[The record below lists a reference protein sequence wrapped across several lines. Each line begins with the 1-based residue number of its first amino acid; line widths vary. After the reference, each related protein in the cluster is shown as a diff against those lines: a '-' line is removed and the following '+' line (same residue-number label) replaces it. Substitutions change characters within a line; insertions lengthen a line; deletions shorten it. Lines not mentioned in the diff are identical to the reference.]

1 MPKYK
6 TKDGVIDTTDYT
18 ETQMVSFNFN
28 YPDATIVEED
38 FQDGAAGPDAPVTPV
53 MPNRAS
59 IIAGTQPKDTELP
72 SEDTSSDLS
81 VGDEGYLEQER
92 KKGRAVSDIERE
104 IRNPKKYKEYTWLY
118 NSSQQKKEEK
128 AQRIREKN
136 LARLN
141 KTPEETQ
148 SYKDRATLMQ
158 ASVEA
163 VTAETEKNEIL
174 SETFRIKDLDRRNAT
189 TKFGSGKYVEYLPKY
204 KTDEDYEKY
213 LKESL
218 GNKYDR
224 YKELSDAASKDNLY
238 LTKSNISD
246 YATLDDVDANVANAV
261 VYKNQTEA
269 NQVYLRDVDEED
281 QTYVELYTGTKDTQ
295 KKKQAAYKAE
305 VDRALGDQ
313 EKYKAATGDPLL
325 EKTTYNGVT
334 YDPVVNAEL
343 AMDKVEEQTQIQ
355 LGKDLEAFQNNSV
368 DIQGDIKKLE
378 DIQKQMKEYSTTDFE
393 NPDQVKYREGLIEK
407 ESSLLNKINAQIIV
421 LNAESTSL
429 TNRVKKGRIAQATDA
444 ALVKSY
450 KTMDKLANVW
460 DSAFVGSTKMVIGGI
475 ARAFGDEETYNAAV
489 DYNQQLQE
497 YSEKYLPAALTM
509 DDSSSAWQ
517 YAGDMLVNNSP
528 SIAVAL
534 ATVGTGGIAAAGGGA
549 VARAAATRTASR
561 YASGLFFTMEA
572 GGQLSNLE
580 IAERGADEALASL
593 REELKIA
600 EQSGAGS
607 IVINNIKDQIQVQE
621 ENKSKSF
628 TQKAFNSI
636 IYGGIAAGAERLG
649 TLGFISNFQKYS
661 KSVGGN
667 KFRKLFGDA
676 VGSRVAKNVGLLN
689 ATGIGAGIENIEEG
703 FTLIGQNIADNAI
716 FQPDKPKSIIE
727 GLDGEF
733 VRNTLTSSFAISG
746 PSVSQNIYSQVANVV
761 KTRKQSREEGAIRDE
776 LISIQAELDGLDKR
790 TKKARSLATKR
801 DELINKSA
809 MENTGIML
817 NLKNLTGSEIET
829 VFENDA
835 EMRRLK
841 LEAQDLDVT
850 DNSPRTRAEFNR
862 LKNKAQELFNA
873 NQTLLSRGEVDI
885 EKFAKNTANPVEA
898 EFNARRYN
906 TFKYIA
912 ENNPNTNTVII
923 KDEADAQAYANSR
936 FGEDSQA
943 NKDFM
948 EDYASRGSNAE
959 FDANG
964 DLLLYEDVILNQ
976 IAGGG
981 INAEIASVSPLHEI
995 GHQQIKAA
1003 GIIKNDAL
1011 TTSSA
1016 NDLVKSILADVQS
1029 RFEQGKITQEEMDI
1043 FNQRM
1048 AFYKKQGE
1056 GMYTETEGVDADEL
1070 IQLVGDF
1077 TALGILP
1084 KSSYNTLFGAKTLI
1098 NNLLKRFNGDSA
1110 PYFNVN
1116 NANDVYSF
1124 VANFQNK
1131 AAAFELK
1138 KGVAGKGATKKSI
1151 SAAAEK
1157 SNARVNLITKEQLS
1171 SPRSQSILFEEIS
1184 NMAAAQIAGRYSLP
1198 PQTLEDFTNDVVGRI
1213 YLAKEN
1219 EKWDGKGTLSGF
1231 LGGRISFRIEDVV
1244 RKEYKLNP
1252 AERQYLSTV
1261 ENLRPE
1267 DQKDLMTEEVAP
1279 AVQEKPKYRT
1289 LVESKLLPP
1298 AQVKSVK
1305 QKIVSIAR
1313 VLKSRLDAP
1322 MGKNA
1327 SVTPIINE
1335 LKKNLG
1341 KQIDI
1346 EFKTMLGKK
1355 KGGELK
1361 ENVLKHKKAILEN
1374 MTTTWLMQ
1382 AMPFAIEKSV
1392 GGKYK
1397 VDEEG
1402 KRVKD
1407 TNGDFIFI
1415 PNYTR
1420 EWEGK
1425 DIDRAKTST
1434 QQQGKTSGPE
1444 ISRRLTNASSKI
1456 SDDQFLSYLFKD
1468 GEVIRGRK
1476 ESLSKALAEEYGF
1489 DMINRELKDPDS
1501 DISKAFE
1508 NNQEMLGMVIA
1519 DNFVAEVSKQSERGL
1534 VKRSAIVNPQVVFRD
1549 ALALE
1554 IDGDLDGSLALLE
1567 TLSPED
1573 RAAYEDITANIKVD
1587 TARYKQS
1594 LKKWKGAPKNI
1605 KALINQYFENN
1616 SARDN
1621 KQAMKEYY
1629 QFSVDMIDAL
1639 PNALVKALGADF
1651 FGAHYRYLNP
1661 KEAKSLGA
1669 KIRSKIDALPN
1680 INEDIGFNP
1689 EDMRLIQAGSG
1700 IVATITK
1707 DILNKEFKTAQD
1719 KVDAFMDKY
1728 GSEVDALNVANKKA
1742 IEKVVSTALDISM
1755 KKPQQAVGFLRMLES
1770 TTNIGKSLRSLTGIS
1785 DIQMTAASQA
1795 VYVNTKTGKGYSNT
1809 LNAGQKAKV
1818 ESGEIVLNEK
1828 HPNYKE
1834 AKKFI
1839 ADGSKQTIPQLIRIK
1854 GEHAT
1859 PSSNFN
1865 VSVAKEFL
1873 TSLSIAMENPGGKQ
1887 IVKDALI
1894 AKVNELTIEFNQQ
1907 LNTKVLSDLQ
1917 DAKLGATSDIGDLRL
1932 LAIPLESQNAFY
1944 DMKGLQTIGRVQS
1957 LMNTMFSPK
1966 NVAERAK
1973 IATEQKAIN
1982 NARKKSYAANPK
1994 GISVYD
2000 FDDTLATTKSNVM
2013 YSVPNSEGGFSDGT
2027 TKLKA
2032 IFMVGG
2038 PGAGKTNVG
2047 KGLQLGRRGYK
2058 VVNQDIALEAMK
2070 TEVGLPNN
2078 ESDYTAEQRS
2088 MRSKLGAAARKAAV
2102 AKFDK
2107 YAEAGNGMV
2116 IDGTGASYNA
2126 TTKKI
2131 KALEEQGFEVHMV
2144 VATTPLSTALE
2155 RNRARKE
2162 RSLKDFVVEKTYNQV
2177 QESLAQYRKDFGDR
2191 LYEINTETIEYGK
2204 PLPND
2209 FLQEVYAGIN
2219 KNKVNKIDATQF
2231 AKQGESLAN
2240 AGAKFDFSDF
2250 NKVVKGEPGPL
2261 APRLKKA
2268 IDKFGNENI
2277 FVLTARPAES
2287 ATAIHAF
2294 LKGLGMEIPLENI
2307 TGLANGSP
2315 AAKASWMIGKVADGY
2330 NDFYFVDDHMG
2341 NVKAVKDVLNV
2352 FDVKGK
2358 VQQARVKRSAAL
2370 GKGLNEM
2377 IERNKGIDARAVYS
2391 KVRASKEGA
2400 SKGKFKVFIPYGADD
2415 FRGLTSYTLAGKGK
2429 QGEAD
2434 QKFFEDNLVKPYMR
2448 GISAMEKARRAL
2460 KNDYLT
2466 LLKQLPGMKKMLG
2479 KQIGDTDYT
2488 VDQAVRVYLWT
2499 QQGTEIPGISK
2510 RDQKKLNSLV
2520 SKDPALTTFAAG
2532 LQAISKQE
2540 KWVTPS
2546 EHWIASTVLRDINEI
2561 GEKVTRSEYLQEF
2574 NENVDIVFDEKNMT
2588 KLEAL
2593 YGTRYVDALRS
2604 SISRMK
2610 SGRNRPA
2617 APGKYEQKWLN
2628 WVNNSVGTIMFF
2640 NRRSAAM
2647 QMLSFANFVNWSD
2660 NNPIKAAAAFANQP
2674 AYWKA
2679 WSTIFNSDKLKERR
2693 GGLKSDVQEQ
2703 EIANQAKNSKDKA
2716 SAVVAYLL
2724 KIGFTPT
2731 QIADSFA
2738 IATGGATF
2746 LINRTKTYKKQGLS
2760 QAEAEAKAFE
2770 DFSSI
2775 SDETQQSGD
2784 PMLVSAQQS
2793 SHLGRLVLAF
2803 QNTPMQYTRLMKKA
2817 GQDLI
2822 NGRGDVKTNI
2832 SKIAYYGFVQNL
2844 IFSALQN
2851 ALFALIPGFD
2861 DEEETE
2867 EQKEKIINTKTERII
2882 NSMVDTILRGS
2893 GLTGAVISTLKNT
2906 INRYYKEEKK
2916 GFTADHTYTILELA
2930 NISPPI
2936 GSKFRKVYGAIQT
2949 KKFDRDVIEEQGFDV
2964 NLYGKFNVSPSYEI
2978 LGSLASAGLNIPLD
2992 RALSEI
2998 DGISE
3003 ALDSRNSTFQRIALG
3018 LGWRSWDVN
3027 AGKEEED
3034 YVKLLGAR
3042 KRKEEGKQKAKATR
3056 EKTRQDELDR
3066 LSMMT
3071 PSEKA
3076 AYLSEQAKKR
3086 AESARKAAKT
3096 RRENKLKKYRI
3107 LNSQ

>member
-28 YPDATIVEED
+28 YPDAIIVEED
-38 FQDGAAGPDAPVTPV
+38 FQNGAAGSDALATPV

-59 IIAGTQPKDTELP
+59 IITGPQPQDTGLP
-72 SEDTSSDLS
+72 SEDISSDLS
-81 VGDEGYLEQER
+81 VGDDGYLEQER
-92 KKGRAVSDIERE
+92 KKGRAISDIKRE
-104 IRNPKKYKEYTWLY
+104 IANPKKYKEYTWLY
-118 NSSQQKKEEK
+118 NSSQQKKMEQ
-128 AQRIREKN
+128 ANRIAEKN

-141 KTPEETQ
+141 ITPEQ
-148 SYKDRATLMQ
+148 AQDYKDKATLIQ

-163 VTAETEKNEIL
+163 VTADTEKNEIL
-174 SETFRIKDLDRRNAT
+174 TETFKIKDLDRRNAT
-189 TKFGSGKYVEYLPKY
+189 TKFGSGKYAQYLPKY
-204 KTDEDYEKY
+204 KTDEEYESY

-218 GNKYDR
+218 GNKYER
-224 YKELSDAASKDNLY
+224 YKELSDAASADNLY
-238 LTKSNISD
+238 LTSSNIGN
-246 YATLDDVDANVANAV
+246 YASLEDADRDTIDRI
-261 VYKNQTEA
+261 VYKNQQDA
-269 NQVYLRDVDEED
+269 PNVFLRGVDEED
-281 QTYVELYTGTKDTQ
+281 QTQIELYTGTKETQ
-295 KKKQAAYKAE
+295 TKKQKAYEEE
-305 VDRALGDQ
+305 VKRAVEDQ
-313 EKYKAATGDPLL
+313 QKYLEATGDPLL
-325 EKTTYNGVT
+325 KKTEYKGII
-334 YDPVVNAEL
+334 YDPVVDAEGT
-343 AMDKVEEQTQIQ
+343 MDKVEQEVQTQ
-355 LGKDLEAFQNNSV
+355 LGEDLRSFEEKSV
-368 DIQGDIKKLE
+368 NVQADITALE
-378 DIQKQMKEYSTTDFE
+378 SVQKEMQEYSTDRY
-393 NPDQVKYREGLIEK
+393 NDPDQITYREGLVEK
-407 ESSLLNKINAQIIV
+407 EATLLNKVNAQIIV
-421 LNAESTSL
+421 LNSQATEL
-429 TNRVKKGRIAQATDA
+429 TDRVKKGQIAKSADA

-460 DSAFVGSTKMVIGGI
+460 DSAFVGSTKMVVGGI
-475 ARAFGDEETYNAAV
+475 ARVFGDDETYQAAV
-489 DYNQQLQE
+489 DYNQKLQE
-497 YSEKYLPAALTM
+497 YSAKYLPSNLTM
-509 DDSSSAWQ
+509 DDDSSAWQ

-534 ATVGTGGIAAAGGGA
+534 ATVGTGGIAGATGGA
-549 VARAAATRTASR
+549 VARAAATRTASNL
-561 YASGLFFTMEA
+561 ATGVFFTMEA

-580 IAERGADEALASL
+580 IGQRNAKETIANLQ
-593 REELKIA
+593 EELKIA
-600 EQSGAGS
+600 EEAGAGS
-607 IVINNIKDQIQVQE
+607 IVIDGIKNQIQEQQDLL
-621 ENKSKSF
+621 SLSF
-628 TQKAFNSI
+628 TQKAFNSV

-649 TLGFISNFQKYS
+649 SLGFINNFQKYS

-667 KFRKLFGDA
+667 QFRKLFGDA
-676 VGSRVAKNVGLLN
+676 VGSRVAKNVGLIN
-689 ATGIGAGIENIEEG
+689 ATGIGAGIEVLEESA
-703 FTLIGQNIADNAI
+703 TLIGQNIADNTI
-716 FQPDKPKSIIE
+716 FQPENPKSLIE

-733 VRNTLTSSFAISG
+733 VRNTLVTSLAISG
-746 PSVSQNIYSQVANVV
+746 PSVSQNIYGQMANAV
-761 KTRKQSREEGAIRDE
+761 KTRKQAREEGVIRDE
-776 LISIQAELDGLDKR
+776 LISIQSELAGLDGR
-790 TKKARSLATKR
+790 TKKARSLAAQR
-801 DELINKSA
+801 DKLIKKAA
-809 MENTGIML
+809 MENTEIML

-873 NQTLLSRGEVDI
+873 NQTLLSRGEADI

-912 ENNPNTNTVII
+912 ENNPNTNTVIL
-923 KDEADAQAYANSR
+923 KDEADAKAYADSR
-936 FGEDSQA
+936 FGEDSEA
-943 NKDFM
+943 NKQFM
-948 EDYASRGSNAE
+948 EDYAAGATNATFE
-959 FDANG
+959 ANG

-995 GHQQIKAA
+995 GHQQVKAA

-1029 RFEQGKITQEEMDI
+1029 RFEQGKITQEEMNI
-1043 FNQRM
+1043 FNERM
-1048 AFYKKQGE
+1048 AYYTKE
-1056 GMYTETEGVDADEL
+1056 GKGNYTETDGVDADEL

-1077 TALGILP
+1077 TAIGILP

-1098 NNLLKRFNGDSA
+1098 NSLLKRFNGDSA

-1131 AAAFELK
+1131 AAGFELK
-1138 KGVAGKGATKKSI
+1138 KGIAGKGATKKSI
-1151 SAAAEK
+1151 SAAAQK
-1157 SNARVNLITKEQLS
+1157 SNARVNLITKDQLS

-1184 NMAAAQIAGRYSLP
+1184 NMAAAQIAGRYTLP

-1213 YLAKEN
+1213 YIAKEN

-1231 LGGRISFRIEDVV
+1231 LGGRISFRIDDVV
-1244 RKEYKLNP
+1244 RKEYKQVP
-1252 AERQYLSTV
+1252 SERQYLSTV
-1261 ENLRPE
+1261 ENLQPE
-1267 DQKDLMTEEVAP
+1267 DQKGLIAEETAP
-1279 AVQEKPKYRT
+1279 VVEDKPKYRN
-1289 LVESKLLPP
+1289 LLDARILP
-1298 AQVKSVK
+1298 AEQAQAVKS
-1305 QKIVSIAR
+1305 KIISIAR

-1322 MGKNA
+1322 MGRNA

-1355 KGGELK
+1355 KGDQLK
-1361 ENVLKHKKAILEN
+1361 NNVLRYKKAILEN

-1382 AMPFAIEKSV
+1382 AMPFAIQKSV
-1392 GGKYK
+1392 GGSYK
-1397 VDEEG
+1397 VDAEG
-1402 KRVKD
+1402 KKVKD
-1407 TNGDFIFI
+1407 INGDFIFI
-1415 PNYTR
+1415 PKYTTD
-1420 EWEGK
+1420 WEGK
-1425 DIDRAKTST
+1425 KIDRAKTST

-1444 ISRRLTNASSKI
+1444 ISRRLPNAATKI
-1456 SDDQFLSYLFKD
+1456 SDEQFLSYMFKD

-1489 DMINRELKDPDS
+1489 DVINEALKDPDS
-1501 DISKAFE
+1501 PISKAFE

-1519 DNFVAEVSKQSERGL
+1519 DNFVQEVAKQSERGL
-1534 VKRSAIVNPQVVFRD
+1534 VKRSAVVNTQTIFRD

-1573 RAAYEDITANIKVD
+1573 RATYENITANLKVD

-1594 LKKWKGAPKNI
+1594 IKNWSEAPQNI
-1605 KALINQYFENN
+1605 KPFIDQYFENN

-1621 KQAMKEYY
+1621 EQAMKEYY
-1629 QFSVDMIDAL
+1629 QFSVAMIDAL

-1661 KEAKSLGA
+1661 KDAKSLGA
-1669 KIRSKIDALPN
+1669 KIRSKIEALPDTS
-1680 INEDIGFNP
+1680 EDLGFNP

-1707 DILNKEFKTAQD
+1707 DILNKEFKTAQA

-1728 GSEVDALNVANKKA
+1728 GDEVDALNVANKKA
-1742 IEKVVSTALDISM
+1742 IEKVVSTAFDIAVA
-1755 KKPQQAVGFLRMLES
+1755 KPQQAVGFLRMLES

-1795 VYVNTKTGKGYSNT
+1795 VYVNTKNNKGYSNT
-1809 LNAGQKAKV
+1809 LTTGQKAKV
-1818 ESGEIVLNEK
+1818 DSGEIVINEN

-1839 ADGSKQTIPQLIRIK
+1839 ADGSKQTIPQLLRIK

-1865 VSVAKEFL
+1865 VSVAKEYL
-1873 TSLSIAMENPGGKQ
+1873 TALSIAISNPGGIEIIKN
-1887 IVKDALI
+1887 ALT
-1894 AKVNELTIEFNQQ
+1894 AKVNNLTTEFNQQ

-1917 DAKLGATSDIGDLRL
+1917 DAKLGSTSDIGDLRL
-1932 LAIPLESQNAFY
+1932 LAIPIESQNAFY
-1944 DMKGLQTIGRVQS
+1944 DIKGLQTIGRVQS
-1957 LMNTMFSPK
+1957 LLNTMFSPK
-1966 NVAERAK
+1966 NVAAQAK

-2000 FDDTLATTKSNVM
+2000 FDDTLAFSKSEVIVKM
-2013 YSVPNSEGGFSDGT
+2013 PPNKEI
-2027 TKLKA
+2027 L
-2032 IFMVGG
+2032 
-2038 PGAGKTNVG
+2038 
-2047 KGLQLGRRGYK
+2047 
-2058 VVNQDIALEAMK
+2058 DIAARRLFANEFK
-2070 TEVGLPNN
+2070 DLPSRLRNFDN
-2078 ESDYTAEQRS
+2078 LTKEEQ
-2088 MRSKLGAAARKAAV
+2088 
-2102 AKFDK
+2102 AKVLKD
-2107 YAEAGNGMV
+2107 V
-2116 IDGTGASYNA
+2116 PR

-2131 KALEEQGFEVHMV
+2131 
-2144 VATTPLSTALE
+2144 TPAE
-2155 RNRARKE
+2155 
-2162 RSLKDFVVEKTYNQV
+2162 
-2177 QESLAQYRKDFGDR
+2177 
-2191 LYEINTETIEYGK
+2191 
-2204 PLPND
+2204 
-2209 FLQEVYAGIN
+2209 
-2219 KNKVNKIDATQF
+2219 F
-2231 AKQGESLAN
+2231 AKQGDKLAKS
-2240 AGAKFDFSDF
+2240 GAEFDFSEF
-2250 NKVVKGEPGPL
+2250 SKVVKGTPGPL

-2268 IDKFGNENI
+2268 IQKFGNKNI

-2287 ATAIHAF
+2287 ASAIHAF
-2294 LKGLGMEIPLENI
+2294 LKGIGLEIPLENI
-2307 TGLANGSP
+2307 TGLADGAP
-2315 AAKASWMIGKVADGY
+2315 AAKANWMVGKVSEGY

-2341 NVKAVKDVLNV
+2341 NVKAVKDILNT

-2370 GKGLNEM
+2370 GKSLNEM
-2377 IERNKGIDARAVYS
+2377 IERNKGVNAEAVYS
-2391 KVRASKEGA
+2391 KVVARKKGA
-2400 SKGKFKVFIPYGADD
+2400 KLGRFKIFIPYGADD
-2415 FRGLTSYTLAGKGK
+2415 FRGLTSYVLAGKGK

-2434 QKFFEDNLVKPYMR
+2434 QKFFEDNLVVPYMR
-2448 GISAMEKARRAL
+2448 GVAAMEKAKRAL
-2460 KNDYLT
+2460 KNDFAA
-2466 LLKQLPGMKKMLG
+2466 LLKSLPGMKKRLG

-2499 QQGTEIPGISK
+2499 QQGQDVPGISK
-2510 RDQKKLNSLV
+2510 RDQKKLNDLV
-2520 SKDPALTTFAAG
+2520 SKDPQLAAFAAG
-2532 LQAISKQE
+2532 LQSISKQD
-2540 KWVTPS
+2540 KWVDPS
-2546 EHWIASTVLRDINEI
+2546 EHWIVGSVLKDINDI
-2561 GEKVTRSEYLQEF
+2561 GEKVTRAEYLQEF
-2574 NENVDIVFDEKNMT
+2574 NDNVDIIFDENNLT

-2593 YGTRYVDALRS
+2593 YGTRYVDALKN
-2604 SISRMK
+2604 SINRMK
-2610 SGRNRPA
+2610 SGRNRPS

-2703 EIANQAKNSKDKA
+2703 EIANQAKNSQDKA

-2770 DFSSI
+2770 DFSAI

-2793 SHLGRLVLAF
+2793 SHLGRLILAF

-2822 NGRGDVKTNI
+2822 NGRGDAKTNI
-2832 SKIAYYGFVQNL
+2832 SKIAYYGFIQNL

-2861 DEEETE
+2861 DEETE
-2867 EQKEKIINTKTERII
+2867 DEEKQKIINTKTERIV

-2916 GFTADHTYTILELA
+2916 GFTADHTYTLLELA
-2930 NISPPI
+2930 NISPPV
-2936 GSKFRKVYGAIQT
+2936 GSKLRKVYGAIQT
-2949 KKFDRDVIEEQGFDV
+2949 KKFDGDVMEKQGWDV
-2964 NLYGKFNVSPSYEI
+2964 TLHGKFNISPNYEI
-2978 LGSLASAGLNIPLD
+2978 LASLSSAGFNLPLD
-2992 RALSEI
+2992 RALAEI

-3003 ALDSRNSTFQRIALG
+3003 MLDSRNTSGQRMALG
-3018 LGWRSWDVN
+3018 LGWRTWDVN
-3027 AGKEEED
+3027 ADKEEED
-3034 YVKLLGAR
+3034 YVKMVAKR
-3042 KRKEEGKQKAKATR
+3042 ERKEAGKEKAKATR
-3056 EKTRQDELDR
+3056 EKNRQDELDR
-3066 LSMMT
+3066 LSMMS

-3076 AYLSEQAKKR
+3076 KYLQEQAKKR
-3086 AESARKAAKT
+3086 SEAARKAAQT
-3096 RRENKLKKYRI
+3096 RRENKLKKFKI